1 MSAIYTED
9 QFAQHQFWSRM
20 INAGF
25 AAALFAAP
33 FAFADQGI
41 TRQH

>member
-9 QFAQHQFWSRM
+9 RFAQHQFWSRM

-25 AAALFAAP
+25 ATALFVAP
-33 FAFADQGI
+33 
-41 TRQH
+41 